1 MVQNPSPI
9 RLSPYA
15 VFRHKSFTRLW
26 LAQFVSQFGSG
37 LTLIAA
43 GLVVYRQTGSAL
55 SVGLL
60 LAVMVI
66 PSLLLGLLAGA
77 IVDRSD
83 RRRLMIA
90 ADVVRALL
98 VGLIP
103 LLMPYGVLWLYLLVL
118 LAGAANQFFDPA
130 FESVLPESAPEEE
143 LDAANTLMTVSS
155 TAAQTLGF
163 AAAGLLSV
171 LSVHWAF
178 GLDALTFL
186 ISAALLWGLRL
197 APNEAE
203 ENDTPSTTLR
213 AVFSEVKVGL
223 KIVQNCAPLRSL
235 FVLTAP
241 ILLLFGLFSALQ
253 LPFALRALHTTPV
266 VYGLI
271 EGVPVIGSV
280 VGGLLLAYFMARLK
294 AGQWL
299 MVSLLGMGA
308 FQVMAG
314 TQSTV
319 PGVILCLIG
328 FGMFNIPLIYAR
340 RTLVQREVE
349 PQARGRVGSALFMV
363 RDVFLMGGSVVAGLA
378 DLIDVRLL
386 IVGGGL
392 LLALL
397 GIVAACLP
405 GLGRPGIMSAR
416 QAEG

>member
-103 LLMPYGVLWLYLLVL
+103 LLMPHGVLWLYLLVL

-171 LSVHWAF
+171 LSVQWAF

-197 APNEAE
+197 PPREAVV
-203 ENDTPSTTLR
+203 TPFR
-213 AVFSEVKVGL
+213 AVFSEVKAGL
-223 KIVQNCAPLRSL
+223 QIVQNCAPLRSL
-235 FVLTAP
+235 FMLTAP
-241 ILLLFGLFSALQ
+241 ILLLFGQFNALL
-253 LPFALRALHTTPV
+253 LPFAVRELHATPV
-266 VYGLI
+266 VYGLL
-271 EGVPVIGSV
+271 EGVPVIGNV
-280 VGGLLLAYFMARLK
+280 VGGLLLVYVMSRLK

-308 FQVMAG
+308 FQVLAG
-314 TQSTV
+314 TLSAV
-319 PGVILCLIG
+319 PGVILCLMVVG
-328 FGMFNIPLIYAR
+328 LFNVPLIYAR
-340 RTLVQREVE
+340 RSVVQREVE

-363 RDVFLMGGSVVAGLA
+363 RDVFLVGGSVMAGLA
-378 DLIDVRLL
+378 DLLDVRLL
-386 IVGGGL
+386 IVVGGL

-397 GIVAACLP
+397 GVAAVRMP
-405 GLGRPGIMSAR
+405 GLGRPAPRWQGMI
-416 QAEG
+416 

>member
-1 MVQNPSPI
+1 MVQNPSPVH
-9 RLSPYA
+9 LSPYA

-26 LAQFVSQFGSG
+26 LAQFVSQFGSS

-43 GLVVYRQTGSAL
+43 GLLVYRQTGSAL

-60 LAVMVI
+60 VAVTVI

-90 ADVVRALL
+90 ADLVRALL

-103 LLMPYGVLWLYLLVL
+103 LLTPHGVLWLYLLVL
-118 LAGAANQFFDPA
+118 LAGTANQFFDPA
-130 FESVLPESAPEEE
+130 FESVLPESAPEGE

-155 TAAQTLGF
+155 TAAQMLGF
-163 AAAGLLSV
+163 TAAGLLSV
-171 LSVHWAF
+171 LSIQWAF

-186 ISAALLWGLRL
+186 ISAALLWGLRF
-197 APNEAE
+197 APTEATA
-203 ENDTPSTTLR
+203 TPLR